1 MGPAFPVGDLP
12 GLADDG
18 ARSLDC
24 LIPRL
29 GIGGYFLC
37 RVADD
42 MAQEERHSARL
53 ANRAVRRQTGGKI
66 FERIG
71 VRRLGRTV
79 GI

>member
-37 RVADD
+37 RVADH
-42 MAQEERHSARL
+42 MAQEERHGAIL
-53 ANRAVRRQTGGKI
+53 ANRAVRRPTGGKI
-66 FERIG
+66 FEPLG
-71 VRRLGRTV
+71 VLPFGRSV